1 VAALF
6 KPDCGDSPETHQ
18 VSRLAVIPLDN
29 QQDYFQN
36 KYLFGGSM
44 KKFVFV
50 CALAMIAGACSQK
63 PAGNAQSTTAAAPKP
78 AASTTTV
85 STTTKTEKKAPST
98 NPVPA
103 DWIRMH
109 DDAKGYEFMV
119 PQGTKD
125 AQDTKDGVDV
135 YIATVPAPY
144 DIGAMVVAF
153 KDKTLS
159 KEELLQRAQNVL
171 KAFGAKEIKLE
182 PAKELSDDYSLVT
195 YTCTGEDGTASKGK
209 ILVATDVTDNYIM
222 FVDALANKF
231 DANEKTINEIWGSFG
246 MYSGGS
252 SGNS

>member
-1 VAALF
+1 
-6 KPDCGDSPETHQ
+6 
-18 VSRLAVIPLDN
+18 
-29 QQDYFQN
+29 
-36 KYLFGGSM
+36 M
-44 KKFVFV
+44 KKFVFL
-50 CALAMIAGACSQK
+50 CALALIAGGCSQK
-63 PAGNAQSTTAAAPKP
+63 PAANTPSTTAATPKP
-78 AASTTTV
+78 AASTTTA

-103 DWIRMH
+103 DWVRLY
-109 DDAKGYEFMV
+109 DDVKGYEFMV

-135 YIATVPAPY
+135 YLATVPAPY

-159 KEELLQRAQNVL
+159 KEDLLERAQNVL
-171 KAFGAKEIKLE
+171 KTFGAKDIKLE

-195 YTCTGEDGTASKGK
+195 FTCTGKDGNADKGK

-222 FVDALANKF
+222 FLDAVASKF
-231 DANEKTINEIWGSFG
+231 DANEKTIDEIWGSFA